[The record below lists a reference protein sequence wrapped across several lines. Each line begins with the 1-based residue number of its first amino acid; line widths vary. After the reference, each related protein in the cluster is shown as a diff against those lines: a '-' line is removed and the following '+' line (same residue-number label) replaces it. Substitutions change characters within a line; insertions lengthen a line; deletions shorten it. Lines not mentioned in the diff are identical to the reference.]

1 LLAVTSIFAVPPM
14 PPLTARRRRPLQ
26 ALARAASWH
35 RRKLAVVAAIA
46 SVLTGLSAA
55 APEGPATTTVVKAKS
70 QLPGGLLLS
79 TSDLVLDRVV
89 ASDVP
94 EGVLTDPNELVGK
107 TLAAPVAQ
115 NQMMT
120 SLTTTAART
129 SVPPGHVIAP
139 LRLGDAALTALLRPG
154 DVVDVVAADPEGG
167 EPATVVASNVRVVTV
182 PEAPN
187 DRAGSGPDGGL
198 VLIDVDGRT
207 AAIVAQAAASATLSV
222 FWR

>member
-1 LLAVTSIFAVPPM
+1 LLAATSIFAVPPM
-14 PPLTARRRRPLQ
+14 PPVTGRRRRPLQ

-35 RRKLAVVAAIA
+35 RRKLAVIAAIA

-55 APEGPATTTVVKAKS
+55 APEGPAMTTVVKAKS

-79 TSDLVLDRVV
+79 ASDLVLDRVV

-94 EGVLTDPNELVGK
+94 EGTLTDANELVGK

-120 SLTTTAART
+120 LLTTTAARI

-139 LRLGDAALTALLRPG
+139 LRLGDSALTALLRPG
-154 DVVDVVAADPEGG
+154 DVVDVVAANPEGDV
-167 EPATVVASNVRVVTV
+167 PATVVASNVRVVTV

-187 DRAGSGPDGGL
+187 DRAGPGPDGGL
-198 VLIDVDGRT
+198 VLIDVDSPT
-207 AAIVAQAAASATLSV
+207 AAIIAQTAASGTLSV